1 MSHLLLICRVT
12 DELLRNPSVIVQIQ
26 QLYQQQRLLQQHHQQ
41 RMNASAAPNMMQARN
56 LTMVRLSSNGHMHG
70 CS

>member
-1 MSHLLLICRVT
+1 
-12 DELLRNPSVIVQIQ
+12 
-26 QLYQQQRLLQQHHQQ
+26 
-41 RMNASAAPNMMQARN
+41 MNASAAPNMMQARN